1 MSQPDTFHSKDLT
14 DRTRSATDNG
24 INSTLSLLSWN
35 VNGWYHNTKQI
46 RESVIVGINPDIGII
61 GETHLKDD
69 EKVFIND
76 YHCISHNRKVRHLR
90 AKKNYGGVCIL
101 IKKHLDRYYSYTT
114 VDKEHDGILAV
125 KFRSKSSDY
134 CFLVVALYLPPEQT
148 TWGRDAA
155 GFYSHM
161 LKLMYEY
168 SYCDHVVLAGD
179 VNSKMGSVQDF
190 IPEIDD
196 NIGKRKILDKNK
208 NKHGQELIDFL
219 IESKMCVCNGRVTP
233 EFDNYTFIHTR
244 GKSVID
250 YFMIP
255 IESLCNCV
263 EFKGTPSIPET
274 YLSSSVAWGLNLRVG

>member
-1 MSQPDTFHSKDLT
+1 
-14 DRTRSATDNG
+14 
-24 INSTLSLLSWN
+24 
-35 VNGWYHNTKQI
+35 
-46 RESVIVGINPDIGII
+46 
-61 GETHLKDD
+61 
-69 EKVFIND
+69 
-76 YHCISHNRKVRHLR
+76 
-90 AKKNYGGVCIL
+90 
-101 IKKHLDRYYSYTT
+101 
-114 VDKEHDGILAV
+114 
-125 KFRSKSSDY
+125 
-134 CFLVVALYLPPEQT
+134 
-148 TWGRDAA
+148 
-155 GFYSHM
+155 
-161 LKLMYEY
+161 MYEY

-255 IESLCNCV
+255 IESLGNCV
-263 EFKGTPSIPET
+263 EFKVNTARDMVNMCCDIADESTDLSRLIPDHSILT
-274 YLSSSVAWGLNLRVG
+274 LKLV